1 MEEILALARGFVV
14 KTGAAQPRLLPVPGA
29 ALLARQLPIEPAF
42 AAAKVALPA
51 TQRLSLAR
59 NEAGRFAFSVEETA

>member
-1 MEEILALARGFVV
+1 VLVDRG
-14 KTGAAQPRLLPVPGA
+14 G
-29 ALLARQLPIEPAF
+29 RQLPIEAAF

-59 NEAGRFAFSVEETA
+59 NEAGRFAFSVGEAT